1 MIVVHVEIVALE
13 WMPIHA
19 SIDRVVVDVLAIVIL
34 IKVDDH
40 LEGSDVGRLKNN
52 VFAICADPDTAH
64 IRCIAIAC
72 VRNFAMEEEL
82 ERGL

>member
-1 MIVVHVEIVALE
+1 M
-13 WMPIHA
+13 
-19 SIDRVVVDVLAIVIL
+19 
-34 IKVDDH
+34 DDH
-40 LEGSDVGRLKNN
+40 LEGSDVGRLENN

-64 IRCIAIAC
+64 IRGIAIAC